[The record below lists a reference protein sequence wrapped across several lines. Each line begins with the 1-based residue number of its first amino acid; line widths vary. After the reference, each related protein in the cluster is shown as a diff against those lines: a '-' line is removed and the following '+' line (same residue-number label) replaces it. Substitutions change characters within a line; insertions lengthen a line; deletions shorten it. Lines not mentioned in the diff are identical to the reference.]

1 MLVVVVSYQQVVNF
15 SSSEITQIFF
25 KLKISG
31 TTTSSKYSSRSSS
44 NSSDYRWMAPLM
56 VPKGLEW
63 GLFVY

>member
-31 TTTSSKYSSRSSS
+31 TTTSSKYSSS